1 MPTDSPTERAAHTT
15 IQAIVFDFDGVI
27 ADSEPVHER
36 ALLETVEAE
45 GLTFTH
51 EQYQTEI
58 IGYDDRD
65 AFPAIYR
72 MNGTPFDQAQADR
85 LIESKTELLHRL
97 ISEGAVT
104 PFPGTLDLARQAK
117 ARGIP
122 IAICSGA
129 LQEEIGL
136 MLEAFGA
143 ADVFEI
149 IVAADDVARAKP
161 DPAGYLLAAQKLG
174 IDPAACAC
182 IEDTPTGIQAARA
195 AGYGNI
201 IAVAHSLPK
210 PDLADA
216 HAAFDATTD
225 LTLAA
230 LLGDPAA

>member
-1 MPTDSPTERAAHTT
+1 MPNDDAAQPTIR
-15 IQAIVFDFDGVI
+15 AIVFDFDGVI

-36 ALLETVEAE
+36 ALLETVRAE

-72 MNGTPFDQAQADR
+72 MNGKPFDPAQSDR
-85 LIESKTELLHRL
+85 LIEIKTNLLHRL
-97 ISEGAVT
+97 IAEGAVT
-104 PFPGTLDLARQAK
+104 PFPGTLDLAHAAR

-136 MLEAFGA
+136 MLEAFNA
-143 ADVFEI
+143 ADLFEI
-149 IVAADDVARAKP
+149 IVAADDVEKAKP

-174 IDPAACAC
+174 IDPVACAC

-195 AGYGNI
+195 AGYGK
-201 IAVAHSLPK
+201 VVGVCHSLPASEIGE
-210 PDLADA
+210 ADA
-216 HAAFDATTD
+216 VFADAMEIG
-225 LTLAA
+225 
-230 LLGDPAA
+230 LGDVLVPI

>member
-1 MPTDSPTERAAHTT
+1 MPIDPPNKPGAHTA
-15 IQAIVFDFDGVI
+15 IQAVVFDFDGVI

-36 ALLETVEAE
+36 ALLETVRGE
-45 GLTFTH
+45 GLNFTH

-72 MNGTPFDQAQADR
+72 MNGKPFDPSQADR

-97 ISEGAVT
+97 IAEGAVT

-117 ARGIP
+117 VRGIP
-122 IAICSGA
+122 FAICSGA
-129 LQEEIGL
+129 LQKEIGL

-143 ADVFEI
+143 ADLFEI
-149 IVAADDVARAKP
+149 IVAADDVPKAKP
-161 DPAGYLLAAQKLG
+161 DPAGYLITATKLG

-201 IAVAHSLPK
+201 IGVAHSLPK
-210 PDLADA
+210 PDLAEA
-216 HAAFDATTD
+216 HAAFDAATD
-225 LTLAA
+225 LTLSV
-230 LLGDPAA
+230 LLGDPTA